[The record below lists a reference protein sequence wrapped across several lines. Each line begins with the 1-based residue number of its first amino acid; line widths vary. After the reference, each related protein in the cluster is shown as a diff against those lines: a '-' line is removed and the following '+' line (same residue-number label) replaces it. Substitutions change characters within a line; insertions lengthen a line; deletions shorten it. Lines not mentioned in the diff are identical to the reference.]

1 MAKYHYDRFNPD
13 EAVKLSDARYKW
25 GPSEI
30 VEEAEDLVRRGFRS
44 PMRLYYDFDKEKT
57 PQYIRHTEL
66 LADLHKRTIDLLSE
80 GKFMAF
86 GITNE
91 PLAGYQYIRAELWQA
106 ADINFEEDII
116 EFKAQPESKISNIVL
131 FKRSKKSDKNANS
144 RIPHAPRK
152 EREEKYKARLKQL
165 EASGDTSSR
174 EEDYVAM
181 NELCDGRVI
190 TDHITELR
198 AKFLSEERREG
209 GRPKLGQKNPDEL

>member
-1 MAKYHYDRFNPD
+1 MPKYQYDRFDPD
-13 EAVKLSDARYKW
+13 EAVKLSDARYMW
-25 GPSEI
+25 GPTEI
-30 VEEAEDLVRRGFRS
+30 VEEAEELVRRGFKS
-44 PMRLYYDFDKEKT
+44 PMRLYHDVEKMGT

-66 LADLHKRTIDLLSE
+66 LADLHKRTKDLLSE
-80 GKFMAF
+80 GEFIAF

-106 ADINFEEDII
+106 ADIDFDNDIL
-116 EFKAQPESKISNIVL
+116 EFTVQPESKISNIVL

-152 EREEKYKARLKQL
+152 EREEKYKARLEQL
-165 EASGDTSSR
+165 EATGDTSSR

-181 NELCDGRVI
+181 NELCDGRVT

-198 AKFLSEERREG
+198 AKFLSGERREG
-209 GRPKLGQKNPDEL
+209 GRPKLGQKNPDE